1 MVECLRC
8 YRMTEQ
14 PVPSSHA
21 LERPHPSVSDPHGS
35 GRRFGI
41 RDGMFQAVAQ
51 GGGEHYLS
59 AFAILLSATP
69 FQLSILSAIP
79 QLLGTWAQLI
89 SVKVS
94 HWFPSQSSQ
103 VYWGIIGQSVSW
115 IPILALP
122 LLWPEHGPWLL
133 IAGVAVYFTC
143 THFTSPAW
151 NSLITELLDPN
162 ERGAYFAKRS
172 RVVAITSLLVLCLA
186 GALLSL
192 FEKLNQLWIGFTIIF
207 LTAGLCRSASA
218 LLLHTVT
225 GFPQHDL
232 SQAPTGFLHFL
243 RTGVSH
249 NFRHFLLFSGL
260 MHAAVLIAGPF
271 FVLYIIQDLH
281 LAHWQYGTWLAAGI
295 LGQFLTLPGWG
306 QFGDRF
312 GNKALLTF
320 TGLLVAFLPM
330 LYLFSSAWL
339 FLVSINFFGG
349 VVWAGLGLGLN
360 NYVYDAVQP
369 ADRAKAVAVSSMV
382 NAVGWAMGTVAGSLL
397 INTIPNRLY
406 LGTFLLEP
414 VSNIPFI
421 FFLSG
426 LLRLIVSATLLRT
439 FHEPRQVEQRAH
451 SRLLWELPLLKPL
464 RQFSR
469 RPTGLNQ

>member
-1 MVECLRC
+1 
-8 YRMTEQ
+8 MTEQ

-21 LERPHPSVSDPHGS
+21 LERPHLTVSDPQES

-94 HWFPSQSSQ
+94 HWFSSQASQ

-151 NSLITELLDPN
+151 NSLITEFLDPN

-172 RVVAITSLLVLCLA
+172 RVVAITSLLMLCLA
-186 GALLSL
+186 GVLLSL
-192 FEKLNQLWIGFTIIF
+192 FEKLNLLWIGFTITF

-225 GFPQHDL
+225 GFPQHGL

-249 NFRHFLLFSGL
+249 NFFHFLLFSGL

-271 FVLYIIQDLH
+271 FVLYLIQDLH

-330 LYLFSSAWL
+330 LYLFSSIWI
-339 FLVSINFFGG
+339 FLLIVNFFGG
-349 VVWAGLGLGLN
+349 VVWAGLDLGLN

-369 ADRAKAVAVSSMV
+369 ADRAKAVAVSSIV
-382 NAVGWAMGTVAGSLL
+382 NAIGWAIGTVTGSLL
-397 INTIPNRLY
+397 INTIPNKLY

-439 FHEPRQVEQRAH
+439 FHEPRHVEQRAH